1 MIVYRWVI
9 IRRAEGSPIA
19 AASGLDRPIH
29 AEVTA
34 LLRANSAALPTVLL
48 TRCTGGFSSAGRG
61 PAADPLNFELSGRQ
75 ALHQPVSECAAESD
89 FRGLPVSA
97 RITGYGPLS
106 PGALEVSAEVAP
118 DVQLPFPHR
127 PESGQVIAL
136 DPRPTTACI
145 RPGEVQT
152 GSTGTTMR
160 LRRRTTTMEDDL
172 MTDTPESLGGD
183 AIADENIL
191 DEAEQSDA
199 EQDIPGIE
207 RYEIGFYGTDYP
219 VDALCKRMSSDNDAG
234 AGDIFIP
241 EFQRGYI
248 WTKKQADGFIESL
261 LLGLPVPG
269 IFLSTDRETQR
280 RLVIDGGQR
289 LRTIKSFVDG
299 SFKGTNDYR
308 LSQGVHADFAGRSYA
323 DLPPAD
329 RRRFDDSVI
338 HATIVSQNKPEDDD
352 RSLFHLFERL
362 NTGGTPATAHEVRRS
377 LWGGS
382 LNELL
387 GRLAMDP
394 HWQDVYGP
402 PSARMKDQELIL
414 RFLALHVDETRYGSE
429 GERTMKDFLTSFM
442 ARHRDVLEPNTR
454 EWSSTFEQIILLV
467 SETLGRTAFR
477 PEGRL
482 NTAVYDAVMVGL
494 ANARNDNTLP
504 RGLSLKSAYDQLLG
518 NEEFKEATGS
528 RTSHQPNVK
537 KRLRLAKEAFSAP
550 IAAK

>member
-1 MIVYRWVI
+1 
-9 IRRAEGSPIA
+9 
-19 AASGLDRPIH
+19 
-29 AEVTA
+29 
-34 LLRANSAALPTVLL
+34 
-48 TRCTGGFSSAGRG
+48 
-61 PAADPLNFELSGRQ
+61 
-75 ALHQPVSECAAESD
+75 
-89 FRGLPVSA
+89 
-97 RITGYGPLS
+97 
-106 PGALEVSAEVAP
+106 
-118 DVQLPFPHR
+118 
-127 PESGQVIAL
+127 
-136 DPRPTTACI
+136 
-145 RPGEVQT
+145 
-152 GSTGTTMR
+152 
-160 LRRRTTTMEDDL
+160 
-172 MTDTPESLGGD
+172 MTDIPESLEDG
-183 AIADENIL
+183 ANADDHIL

-219 VDALCKRMSSDNDAG
+219 VDALCKRMSTDDDAANG
-234 AGDIFIP
+234 DATAGDIFIP

-299 SFKGTNDYR
+299 RFKRTGDYC
-308 LSQGVHADFAGRSYA
+308 LGQGVHADFAGKRYS

-338 HATIVSQNKPEDDD
+338 HATIVSQNKPEGDD

-387 GRLAMDP
+387 SNLATNQ
-394 HWQDVYGP
+394 HWQEVYGP
-402 PSARMKDQELIL
+402 TSARLKDQELIL
-414 RFLALHVDETRYGSE
+414 RFLALYVDETRYGSD

-442 ARHRDVLEPNTR
+442 ARHRDVRDPQALEWKT
-454 EWSSTFEQIILLV
+454 TFEEIILLV
-467 SETLGRTAFR
+467 SDTFGRSAFR

-494 ANARNDNTLP
+494 ANARIDGTLP
-504 RGLSLKSAYDQLLG
+504 DDLSLEHAYGELLE
-518 NEEFKEATGS
+518 NEAFKAATGS
-528 RTSHQPNVK
+528 RTSHQPNVE

-550 IAAK
+550 RATE

>member
-1 MIVYRWVI
+1 M
-9 IRRAEGSPIA
+9 EG
-19 AASGLDRPIH
+19 
-29 AEVTA
+29 E
-34 LLRANSAALPTVLL
+34 
-48 TRCTGGFSSAGRG
+48 
-61 PAADPLNFELSGRQ
+61 
-75 ALHQPVSECAAESD
+75 
-89 FRGLPVSA
+89 
-97 RITGYGPLS
+97 
-106 PGALEVSAEVAP
+106 
-118 DVQLPFPHR
+118 
-127 PESGQVIAL
+127 
-136 DPRPTTACI
+136 
-145 RPGEVQT
+145 
-152 GSTGTTMR
+152 
-160 LRRRTTTMEDDL
+160 L
-172 MTDTPESLGGD
+172 MTDIPESLEGGPN
-183 AIADENIL
+183 ADDHIL

-219 VDALCKRMSSDNDAG
+219 VDALCKRMSSDDDTA

-289 LRTIKSFVDG
+289 LRTIKSFLDG
-299 SFKGTNDYR
+299 SFKGTDNYR
-308 LSQGVHADFAGRSYA
+308 LGQGVHVNFAGKGYS

-338 HATIVSQNKPEDDD
+338 HATIVSQNEPEGDD

-382 LNELL
+382 LNDLL
-387 GRLAMDP
+387 GNLATNP
-394 HWQDVYGP
+394 HWQEVYGP

-414 RFLALHVDETRYGSE
+414 RFLALHVDETRYGSD

-442 ARHRDVLEPNTR
+442 ARHRDAPVPQTLE
-454 EWSSTFEQIILLV
+454 WKKTFEEIILLV
-467 SETLGRTAFR
+467 RDTFGRTAFR

-494 ANARNDNTLP
+494 ANARNNNTLP
-504 RGLSLKSAYDQLLG
+504 AGVSLEQAYGGLLQ
-518 NEEFKEATGS
+518 NEEFKAATSS
-528 RTSHQPNVK
+528 RTSHQPNVD
-537 KRLRLAKEAFSAP
+537 KRLRLAKKAFSAP
-550 IAAK
+550 RAAK

>member
-1 MIVYRWVI
+1 
-9 IRRAEGSPIA
+9 
-19 AASGLDRPIH
+19 
-29 AEVTA
+29 
-34 LLRANSAALPTVLL
+34 
-48 TRCTGGFSSAGRG
+48 
-61 PAADPLNFELSGRQ
+61 
-75 ALHQPVSECAAESD
+75 
-89 FRGLPVSA
+89 
-97 RITGYGPLS
+97 
-106 PGALEVSAEVAP
+106 
-118 DVQLPFPHR
+118 
-127 PESGQVIAL
+127 
-136 DPRPTTACI
+136 
-145 RPGEVQT
+145 
-152 GSTGTTMR
+152 
-160 LRRRTTTMEDDL
+160 
-172 MTDTPESLGGD
+172 MTDTPGSLETD
-183 AIADENIL
+183 AIADDNIL
-191 DEAEQSDA
+191 DEAERSDA
-199 EQDIPGIE
+199 EQELPGIE
-207 RYEIGFYGTDYP
+207 RYEIGFYGTDFP
-219 VDALCKRMSSDNDAG
+219 VDALCKRMSSDNAAA

-299 SFKGTNDYR
+299 SFKGSNDYR
-308 LSQGVHADFAGRSYA
+308 LSQGVHADFAGRNYA
-323 DLPPAD
+323 NLPHAD

-338 HATIVSQNKPEDDD
+338 HATIVSQNKPEGDD

-387 GRLAMDP
+387 GELAMDP
-394 HWQDVYGP
+394 HWHEVYGP

-414 RFLALHVDETRYGSE
+414 RFLALHVAETRYGSE

-442 ARHRDVLEPNTR
+442 ARHRDVLDQNTR
-454 EWSSTFEQIILLV
+454 EWSSTFKEIIQLV
-467 SETLGRTAFR
+467 SETLGRSAFR

-494 ANARNDNTLP
+494 ANARNGNTLP
-504 RGLSLKSAYDQLLG
+504 RGHSLKHAYEQLL
-518 NEEFKEATGS
+518 EDEDFKEATSS
-528 RTSHQPNVK
+528 RTSHQPNVE
-537 KRLRLAKEAFSAP
+537 KRLRLAKEAFAAP